1 MVVTGSK
8 REGGCGSL
16 DKSFKVYSHTQ
27 TQIQGNVERNKKNS
41 IHYVEYY
48 DEKNRKR
55 GNGKKGSE
63 TRLEGAFK
71 GVKR

>member
-1 MVVTGSK
+1 MSSV
-8 REGGCGSL
+8 L
-16 DKSFKVYSHTQ
+16 
-27 TQIQGNVERNKKNS
+27 KKNS
-41 IHYVEYY
+41 INYVEYY

-63 TRLEGAFK
+63 TRLEEAFK

>member
-27 TQIQGNVERNKKNS
+27 TQIQGNVERTKKTQSTMQN
-41 IHYVEYY
+41 IMTRKI
-48 DEKNRKR
+48 EK
-55 GNGKKGSE
+55 GGM
-63 TRLEGAFK
+63 
-71 GVKR
+71 VKREVRLDWRELLKG

>member
-27 TQIQGNVERNKKNS
+27 TQIQGNVERTKKKLNQLCR
-41 IHYVEYY
+41 I
-48 DEKNRKR
+48 
-55 GNGKKGSE
+55 
-63 TRLEGAFK
+63 L
-71 GVKR
+71 